1 MTSAVGY
8 SEDILIER
16 PTQALF
22 CNFGWHTANC
32 YYETFGAHGTLG
44 RETVAEVVL
53 VQRLTQALKNLNE
66 GLPAEAISLAIEEL
80 TRDRSKMSLAAA
92 NREITGLMKDGV
104 KVTFKAADGE
114 EVTETVRVID
124 WNNPANNDFFL
135 ATQFWVTGEMYKRRL
150 DMVGFVNGLPFIV
163 IELKASHK
171 ALKNAY
177 DQNLRDYKS
186 TIPQLFWYNGIIILS
201 NGSESK
207 IGSVTAEWEHFADW
221 KRINSEGE
229 QGIVSLETMI
239 RGTCDPTKLLDLVEN
254 FTLFSEEKAGLIK
267 LLAKNHQVLGVNN
280 TIEALKQIKSRQGK
294 LGVFWHTQGSGK
306 SVAMI
311 FFAQKVLR
319 RITGHWTF
327 LIVTD
332 RQELDGQIYDN
343 FVNTGVVTEAQAQA
357 QDSQDLKRMLQEDH
371 RYIFTLIQ
379 KFRTEKGQEYSKLSD
394 RSDIIVITDEAHRT
408 QYDTFAL
415 NMRSAIPN
423 AAFIAF
429 TGTPLM
435 VGEEKTREVFGDYV
449 SIYNFQQSVEDRATV
464 PLYYENRIPE
474 LQLTNKD
481 FREEMTRLL
490 EEAEL
495 DENQEAKVAREFSRE
510 YHLITRNDRLE
521 RIARDIVSH
530 FVSRGYQGKA
540 MVVSIDKAT
549 AVKMYDKVQRHWK
562 AHLSDLKS
570 KLKSADYGTR
580 SELERTIELMQTT
593 DMAVV
598 VSQSQNEIEEMKK
611 KGVDIV
617 PHRRRM
623 IKEDLDDKFKD
634 PKDPFRI
641 VFVCAMWMT
650 GFDVP
655 CCSTIYLDKPMR
667 NHTLMQTIARANRV
681 FHDKTNGLIVDYVGV
696 FRDLEKALA
705 IYAPSTGGGEAP
717 VRNKTELVELLKTA
731 VNEAIMFCTQLGLD
745 LDKLIKADGFERV
758 RYLDDAVDAILI
770 NDDTKGRYTT
780 HVQMVTKLFRAIK
793 PDPAANDYMP
803 VCVSLAVILAKIRSL
818 APQADISEIKAD
830 IEELLD
836 RSVFAQDYLKK
847 PSQPFDLSKINFEAL
862 RKDFEQRK
870 KRVEVERLRAS
881 ISDRLQ
887 KMVQLNRS
895 RLDLLERFQKM
906 IDDYNAG
913 SMNVEEFFKQ
923 LLEFTRKLQE
933 EEKRSISENLSEEE
947 LAVFDILLKPKV
959 KLKNKDEQQVKNV
972 ARAMLQTLKEEKL
985 VLDWR
990 KKQQSRAAVRL
1001 CIEQMLD
1008 QLPTPPFTPNL
1019 CQEISDATYQH
1030 VYEAYFGEGN
1040 SIYEHVGIGVPP
1052 NAG

>member
-1 MTSAVGY
+1 MTSAAGY
-8 SEDILIER
+8 SEDLLIER
-16 PTQALF
+16 PTMALF
-22 CNFGWHTANC
+22 AELGWQTTNC
-32 YYETFGAHGTLG
+32 YHETFGNRATLG
-44 RETVAEVVL
+44 RETAADVVL
-53 VQRLTQALKNLNE
+53 VKRLRPALEKLNE
-66 GLPAEAISLAIEEL
+66 GLPAEAINLAIEEL
-80 TRDRSKMSLAAA
+80 VRDRSKMSLAAA
-92 NREITGLMKDGV
+92 NREITRLMKDGV

-150 DMVGFVNGLPFIV
+150 DMVGFVNGLPLVV

-186 TIPQLFWYNGIIILS
+186 TIPHLFWYNGIIVIS
-201 NGSESK
+201 NGSQSK
-207 IGSVTAEWEHFADW
+207 IGSVTAEWEHFAEW

-239 RGTCDPTKLLDLVEN
+239 RGTCDHTKLLDLVEN
-254 FTLFSEEKAGLIK
+254 FALFSEEKGGLVK

-319 RITGHWTF
+319 RILGHWTF

-343 FVNTGVVTEAQAQA
+343 FVNTGVVTEEQAQA

-379 KFRTEKGQEYSKLSD
+379 KFRTEKGREYPKLSD

-429 TGTPLM
+429 TGTPLL

-490 EEAEL
+490 EDAEL
-495 DENQEAKVAREFSRE
+495 DEKQEAKVAREFSRE
-510 YHLITRNDRLE
+510 YYLITRNDRLE
-521 RIARDIVSH
+521 KIAKDIVSH

-540 MVVSIDKAT
+540 MMVSIDKAT
-549 AVKMYDKVQRHWK
+549 AVKMYDNVQRHWK
-562 AHLSDLKS
+562 AHLSVLRS
-570 KLKSADYGTR
+570 RLKSADHETR

-598 VSQSQNEIEEMKK
+598 VSQSQNEVKEMKK
-611 KGVDIV
+611 KGVDIL

-623 IKEDLDDKFKD
+623 VKEKLDDKFKD

-717 VRNKTELVELLKTA
+717 VKNKTELVELLKKA
-731 VNEAIMFCTQLGLD
+731 VNEATTFCTQLGMD
-745 LDKLIKADGFERV
+745 LDKLTKADGFERV
-758 RYLDDAVDAILI
+758 KYLDDAVEAILI
-770 NDDTKGRYTT
+770 NDDVKGRYTS
-780 HVQMVTKLFRAIK
+780 HVQTVTRLFRAIK
-793 PDPAANDYMP
+793 PDPAAKDFMSI
-803 VCVSLAVILAKIRSL
+803 CVSLAVILAKIRSL
-818 APQADISEIKAD
+818 TPQADISDIKGD

-847 PSQPFDLSKINFEAL
+847 PSQPFDLSKINFEVL
-862 RKDFEQRK
+862 GKDFERRK
-870 KRVEVERLRAS
+870 KRMEVERLRAS
-881 ISDRLQ
+881 IGDRLK

-895 RLDLLERFQKM
+895 RLDLLERFQRM

-959 KLKNKDEQQVKNV
+959 KLTKKDEQQVKNV
-972 ARAMLQTLKEEKL
+972 ARAMLQTLKKEKL

-1001 CIEQMLD
+1001 CIEQMLE

-1019 CQEISDATYQH
+1019 YQEVSDATYQH

-1040 SIYEHVGIGVPP
+1040 SIYEHVGMGEPP
-1052 NAG
+1052 IAV